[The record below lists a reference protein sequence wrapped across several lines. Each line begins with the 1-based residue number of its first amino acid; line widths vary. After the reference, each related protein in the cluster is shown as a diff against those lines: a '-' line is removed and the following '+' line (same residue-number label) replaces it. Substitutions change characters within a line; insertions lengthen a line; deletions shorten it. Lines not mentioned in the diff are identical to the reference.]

1 MTGTYEIKQVTIL
14 NRESDELEQFE
25 PKEKF
30 SGALEDYRSQV
41 LNSHY
46 PEIKANFPDISKND
60 ISIHLC
66 HKKLA

>member
-1 MTGTYEIKQVTIL
+1 MTGTYLIKQVTLL
-14 NRESDELEQFE
+14 NKDFDELEQFE

-30 SGALEDYRSQV
+30 SGTLEDYRSQV

-46 PEIKANFPDISKND
+46 PEIKELFPEVAKSEISV
-60 ISIHLC
+60 HLC